1 MERAGARTV
10 CVTVERHGDGE
21 DDDGAS
27 DLDGRSGRGAVMM
40 LVRGRGRGRGVASGL
55 VGRSCSFGL
64 GGVESLVPVVGYA

>member
-1 MERAGARTV
+1 MERGGARTV
-10 CVTVERHGDGE
+10 CVTVERHGAGE

-40 LVRGRGRGRGVASGL
+40 LVRGRGRGVASGL
-55 VGRSCSFGL
+55 VGRSCSFRL